1 MRPELKPDFDKMGHS
16 LGALLVRYSGERRLV
31 YGGWSTAS
39 GTPITHEQCV
49 QLCREMVA
57 KLRTAWGA
65 SEGHVVQL
73 VVNHDG
79 SLSRMGYLCCLEYF
93 AESMKT
99 LHGVAHASP

>member
-31 YGGWSTAS
+31 YGGWSTVS

-57 KLRTAWGA
+57 KLCQVWGVCE
-65 SEGHVVQL
+65 SHVVQMTTS
-73 VVNHDG
+73 HDG
-79 SLSRMGYLCCLEYF
+79 SLSPMGYLCCLEYF